1 MIEGPHND
9 PKVID
14 IWVPIDGFLL
24 NIGILIML

>member
-1 MIEGPHND
+1 MLEGPHND
-9 PKVID
+9 STFID